1 MFRHYPKRIAILA
14 RKIRIA
20 LYEKYFLTS
29 KEIYLIISIYRK
41 VISREILMEDQ
52 KRSSMINMFLP
63 ERKKGG
69 GNKGKTKEAVE
80 EIG

>member
-1 MFRHYPKRIAILA
+1 
-14 RKIRIA
+14 
-20 LYEKYFLTS
+20 
-29 KEIYLIISIYRK
+29 
-41 VISREILMEDQ
+41 MEDQ
-52 KRSSMINMFLP
+52 ERSLMINMFLP

>member
-20 LYEKYFLTS
+20 LYEKCFLTS
-29 KEIYLIISIYRK
+29 KQIYLISIYRK

-52 KRSSMINMFLP
+52 KRSLMINMFLP

-69 GNKGKTKEAVE
+69 GNKGETKEAVE
-80 EIG
+80 VIG